1 MNEMLNHVN
10 GNERIPNDISKRL
23 AKSLTYVFP
32 WKVTNLHGLCGR
44 FTRLRVDGKRNRENI
59 YPVLNLHGYV
69 WTGPN
74 PRVEISKFP

>member
-32 WKVTNLHGLCGR
+32 WKVTFTQTLTKKANIFTLHIYCAIHYNNSQTNFGAIMNNL
-44 FTRLRVDGKRNRENI
+44 
-59 YPVLNLHGYV
+59 
-69 WTGPN
+69 
-74 PRVEISKFP
+74 